1 MQPNLVRGAVV
12 LCDFPF
18 ETKPTLR
25 GPTRHYC
32 LFVDQCSGLDGSPL
46 LIVAY
51 GTSRLDE
58 QMARLHTPGHGVLSV
73 PSQFIKGS
81 SMPGKVTH
89 FLARH
94 VALIPP
100 DWVYPKFS
108 ARLDFIRP
116 ERRTTAHHAK
126 LYQEFELFEDV
137 MDLAADKAVEYN
149 LATGLV
155 GLPHRYSWRG

>member
-1 MQPNLVRGAVV
+1 MASDRGAMEAAFR
-12 LCDFPF
+12 LKKPCANCPF
-18 ETKPTLR
+18 LKCGAIDLAPGR
-25 GPTRHYC
+25 
-32 LFVDQCSGLDGSPL
+32 LDSIIAQLVGD
-46 LIVAY
+46 AY

-81 SMPGKVTH
+81 SMPGKVGH